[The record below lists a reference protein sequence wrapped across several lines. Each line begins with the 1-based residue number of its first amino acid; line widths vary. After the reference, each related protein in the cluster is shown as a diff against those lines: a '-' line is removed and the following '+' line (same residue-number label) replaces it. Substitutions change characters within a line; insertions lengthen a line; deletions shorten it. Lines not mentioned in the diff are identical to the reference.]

1 MTPADIELAT
11 RLPLI
16 AGLEEQQRQRLL
28 GSATLERH
36 PIGTVLFHEG
46 EPARRLHFLLSGTVE
61 LFTSHTARDCGLLL
75 LTPGD
80 MFMPAAVLF
89 EEEYLN
95 SARVLVPSRLLMLD
109 AATVREEV
117 GRSPALGL
125 EISKSIAG
133 QFRMAVRHIIDLKC
147 RSAGQRLAAFL
158 LRLVDESK
166 TADSAEL
173 PVPKRHLASRV
184 GMTAETLSRA
194 IQTLADNG
202 LVVRGNRVFLRDR
215 ARIEQYCGPALYA
228 DADEAALEVHAL

>member
-1 MTPADIELAT
+1 MSPAEIDLAS

-16 AGLEEQQRQRLL
+16 AGLEEQQRRRLL
-28 GSATLERH
+28 RSATVERH
-36 PIGTVLFHEG
+36 AIGAVLFQEG
-46 EPARRLHFLLSGTVE
+46 EPARHLHFLLSGTIE

-80 MFMPAAVLF
+80 MFMPAAALF

-95 SARVLVPSRLLMLD
+95 SARVLAPSRVLRLD
-109 AATVREEV
+109 AAAVREEV
-117 GRSPALGL
+117 GLSPGLGL
-125 EISKSIAG
+125 EIAKAIAG

-215 ARIEQYCGPALYA
+215 ARIERYCGPALYP
-228 DADEAALEVHAL
+228 DANEAALEVHAL